1 MKFMRFF
8 KDQSAS
14 TTVDF
19 AFALP
24 VLLTIMLGTFQLGQ
38 YLHASGAMRHALGEG
53 IRYAKVH
60 SSADSDA
67 IKAEVLSEMAT
78 LDPDNVVG
86 FSFVRGT
93 SNGVQYGAVVM
104 KYKLEAMMPLVP
116 VPDITI
122 TETKVA
128 YIPA

>member
-1 MKFMRFF
+1 MKIMRLFR
-8 KDQSAS
+8 DNSAS

-60 SSADSDA
+60 TSADSST
-67 IKAEVLSEMAT
+67 IKSEVLSEMAV
-78 LDPDNVVG
+78 LDPKNVVG

-93 SNGVQYGAVVM
+93 TNGVDYATIAIR
-104 KYKLEAMMPLVP
+104 YKLEAMMPLVP

-128 YIPA
+128 YLPA